1 MKWVTV
7 TSVLLIWR
15 RFQTFSTRTNVK
27 DVFQR
32 PQVHQHKASGQ
43 WTAFHFE
50 TTWNRTHSIWWPYF
64 PPLGTA
70 RPSMT
75 HTLWTRSPVGL
86 YNGRCYVPGYRPRN
100 GLLIVVYTGVRP
112 RSGLFTTVYPGVRPR
127 SGLLDV
133 TYPGVR
139 PRSGLLD
146 VVQPGVRTR
155 TRRGL
160 FRVYRGVPGHPVPF
174 TVEPSTM
181 LWN

>member
-1 MKWVTV
+1 MLVKYILSSVCL
-7 TSVLLIWR
+7 TSNQFSQLYFMQYMELCVFSLTIYLMVIMRIRVLYLIVIINSEVW
-15 RFQTFSTRTNVK
+15 
-27 DVFQR
+27 
-32 PQVHQHKASGQ
+32 PICHCLGLGH
-43 WTAFHFE
+43 E
-50 TTWNRTHSIWWPYF
+50 TMVCAACPAI
-64 PPLGTA
+64 L
-70 RPSMT
+70 
-75 HTLWTRSPVGL
+75 
-86 YNGRCYVPGYRPRN
+86 GRCYVPGYRPRN